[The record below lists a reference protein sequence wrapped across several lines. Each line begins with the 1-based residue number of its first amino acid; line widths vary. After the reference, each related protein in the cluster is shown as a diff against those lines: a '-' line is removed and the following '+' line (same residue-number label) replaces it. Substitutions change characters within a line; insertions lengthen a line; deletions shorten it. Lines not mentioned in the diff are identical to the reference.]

1 MAPMTTPLSGAG
13 PVPPDTKDW
22 TWVLDRPCEECGYD
36 ASRIAVADLP
46 HRIRANAVVWLALM
60 GDPEVAVRSKPETWS
75 PLEYACHV
83 HDVHQLF
90 HERLTAMMVEH
101 EPQFANWDQ
110 DATAVERR
118 YADQVPSIVG
128 PTLVASAYAVADLY
142 ASVPD
147 DDWGRKGFRSDG
159 AAFNI
164 ASLGRYHL
172 HDLEHHLHDVAYLA
186 DRITIGAYDAHAE
199 DYATGTSHLPDAVS
213 GNIARFVE
221 RVGTQARVLEI
232 GSGPG
237 RDALELERIGLS
249 VRRTDVSPGFV
260 RLLHAAG
267 HPADQLD
274 PLTDDLT
281 DERREGAPYDGVWA
295 NASLLHARRDA
306 LPVVLARLA
315 EVTRPGGTL
324 HMTLKEGDG
333 ERWSVH
339 GHVGAP
345 RYFTFWREEPLRDHL
360 SAAGWRVD
368 DVVRGES
375 EPADRPSETWL
386 AVFATRV

>member
-1 MAPMTTPLSGAG
+1 MTTPVSGAG

-36 ASRIAVADLP
+36 ASTVGVADLP

-60 GDPEVAVRSKPETWS
+60 GDPEVTVRSRPEVWS

-101 EPQFANWDQ
+101 EPRFANWDQ
-110 DATAVERR
+110 DATAVDRR
-118 YADQVPSIVG
+118 YAEQVPAIVG
-128 PTLVASAYAVADLY
+128 PTLVASAYAVGDLY

-147 DDWGRKGFRSDG
+147 DDWGRKGYRSDG

-172 HDLEHHLHDVAYLA
+172 HDIEHHLHDVAYLA
-186 DRITIGAYDAHAE
+186 DRVTIGAYDAYVE
-199 DYATGTSHLPDAVS
+199 EYAAGTSQLPDAVS
-213 GNIARFVE
+213 GNLTRFVE
-221 RVGTQARVLEI
+221 RVGTRARVLEI

-237 RDALELERIGLS
+237 RDALELEQMGLS
-249 VRRTDVSPGFV
+249 VRRTDISPGFV
-260 RLLHAAG
+260 RRLRAAG
-267 HPADQLD
+267 HLADELD
-274 PLTDDLT
+274 PLTDDLA
-281 DERREGAPYDGVWA
+281 DAQRDGAPYDGVLA
-295 NASLLHARRDA
+295 NASLLHARREA
-306 LPVVLARLA
+306 LPVVLGRLA
-315 EVTRPGGTL
+315 EVTQRGGTL
-324 HMTLKEGDG
+324 HLTLKEGDG

-345 RYFTFWREEPLRDHL
+345 RYFTFWREEPLRAHL
-360 SAAGWRVD
+360 AEAGWQVD
-368 DVVRGES
+368 EVVRGES

-386 AVFATRV
+386 AVFATRA

>member
-1 MAPMTTPLSGAG
+1 MTSPPSGAA

-36 ASRIAVADLP
+36 ASTVAVADLP

-60 GDPEVAVRSKPETWS
+60 GDPEVAVRSKPEVWS

-90 HERLTAMMVEH
+90 HERLTAMIVEH

-110 DATAVERR
+110 DVTAVERR

-172 HDLEHHLHDVAYLA
+172 HDIEHHLHDVAYLA
-186 DRITIGAYDAHAE
+186 DRTTIGSYDAYADE
-199 DYATGTSHLPDAVS
+199 YATGTNAMPDVVS
-213 GNIARFVE
+213 ANITRFVGS
-221 RVGTQARVLEI
+221 VGTEARVLEI

-237 RDALELERIGLS
+237 RDARELEQIGLS
-249 VRRTDVSPGFV
+249 VRRTDITPGFV
-260 RLLHAAG
+260 RLMQAAG
-267 HPADQLD
+267 YVADQVD

-281 DERREGAPYDGVWA
+281 DNLRGGAPYDGVWA
-295 NASLLHARRDA
+295 NASLLHARRDD
-306 LPVVLARLA
+306 LPVVLSRLA
-315 EVTRPGGTL
+315 ATTRPGGIL
-324 HMTLKEGDG
+324 HATLKEGDG

-339 GHVGAP
+339 GNVSAP
-345 RYFTFWREEPLRDHL
+345 RYFTFWREEPLREHL
-360 SAAGWRVD
+360 AAAGWQVD
-368 DVVRGES
+368 DIVRGES
-375 EPADRPSETWL
+375 EPADRPSESWL